1 MCWLASAYNR
11 RWKNGLDEGVKEMKR
26 QLILE
31 DGTVFVGE
39 AFGSST
45 EVTGEVI
52 FSTGMTGY
60 QETITNPGALGIIV
74 TFTYPLIGNYGINRD
89 DFEAIKPWVQGVVV
103 KEVCTHPSNFR
114 SEKTLDEYLK
124 EYDIPGIANID
135 TRKLT
140 RLIRDKG
147 TLKGRICST
156 DVSVEEV
163 VEELKATNLPSDQV
177 KQVSTKDPY
186 VSPRRGYR
194 VVMVD
199 YGMKHGLLRELIKR
213 QCDIVVVPYDTS
225 AEEILRLSP
234 DGILLSNGPGN
245 PKDIQDSIETVKAL
259 LGKVPVFGIGLG
271 HQVLALASGADTEK
285 MKHGHNGGNAVKVLA
300 TGKVDITSQAHGYVV
315 TKDSVAKTDLEVTH
329 VSLNDETIEGLRHT
343 KYPAFSVQFHPEA
356 SPGAEDANSMFDQFI
371 TLIENSKKE
380 GM

>member
-163 VEELKATNLPSDQV
+163 VEELKATNLPLDQV

-186 VSPRRGYR
+186 VSPGRGYR

>member
-186 VSPRRGYR
+186 VSPGRGYR

>member
-52 FSTGMTGY
+52 FFTGMTGY

-186 VSPRRGYR
+186 VSPGRGYR

-259 LGKVPVFGIGLG
+259 LGKAPVFGIGLG

-356 SPGAEDANSMFDQFI
+356 SPGAEDASSMFDQFI

>member
-186 VSPRRGYR
+186 VSPGRGYR

-259 LGKVPVFGIGLG
+259 LGKAPVFGIGLG

>member
-186 VSPRRGYR
+186 VSPGRGYR

-259 LGKVPVFGIGLG
+259 LGKAPVFGIGLG

-356 SPGAEDANSMFDQFI
+356 SPGAEDASSMFDQFI

>member
-186 VSPRRGYR
+186 VSPGRGYR

-213 QCDIVVVPYDTS
+213 QCDIVVVPYDTT

>member
-186 VSPRRGYR
+186 VSPGRGYR

-356 SPGAEDANSMFDQFI
+356 SPGAEDASSMFDQFI

>member
-1 MCWLASAYNR
+1 
-11 RWKNGLDEGVKEMKR
+11 MKR

-31 DGTVFVGE
+31 DGSFFVGE

-60 QETITNPGALGIIV
+60 QETITNPGALGTIV

-147 TLKGRICST
+147 TLKGRICSA

-163 VEELKATNLPSDQV
+163 VEELKATNLPTDQV

-186 VSPRRGYR
+186 VSPGRGHR

-213 QCDIVVVPYDTS
+213 QCDIVVVPYDTT

-245 PKDIQDSIETVKAL
+245 PKDIQDSIEAVKAL

-271 HQVLALASGADTEK
+271 HQVLALAAGADTEK
-285 MKHGHNGGNAVKVLA
+285 MKHGHNGGNAVKVVA

-315 TKDSVAKTDLEVTH
+315 TTNSVTKTDLEVTH

-356 SPGAEDANSMFDQFI
+356 SPGAEDANGVFDQFI
-371 TLIENSKKE
+371 TLIENTKKE

>member
-186 VSPRRGYR
+186 VSPGRGYR

-213 QCDIVVVPYDTS
+213 QCDIVVVPYDTT

-259 LGKVPVFGIGLG
+259 LGKAPVFGIGLG

>member
-163 VEELKATNLPSDQV
+163 VEELKATNLPLDQV

-186 VSPRRGYR
+186 VSPGRGYR

-213 QCDIVVVPYDTS
+213 QCDIVVVPYDTT